1 MIDEKHR
8 RDNMKIEKKIWI
20 FAILWA
26 LFCFITLILTL
37 PAKQTK
43 NLAEPVEKEY
53 NDWQP
58 PEKIMDAM
66 GLKTGMV
73 IGEIGAGGGRFT
85 FWFADRVGENG
96 KVYANDIDLG
106 ALIHLKKRCKE
117 HSFTNVITRVGKGTD
132 PNIPPGVLDIAFMIG
147 TYHHLDSP
155 IELIHN
161 LIPTLKPEGILVIV
175 ENDPE
180 KSGWT
185 SHTTPKDILIEQISQ
200 AGLELIRIETFLRRD
215 NVYYFR
221 PKI

>member
-1 MIDEKHR
+1 MSNEQNPLRIAVLCVLVC
-8 RDNMKIEKKIWI
+8 
-20 FAILWA
+20 FAV
-26 LFCFITLILTL
+26 FILTL
-37 PAKQTK
+37 SAQQIKD
-43 NLAEPVEKEY
+43 LAEPVETEY
-53 NDWQP
+53 NKWQP
-58 PEKIMDAM
+58 PEKIMDVLGIKA
-66 GLKTGMV
+66 GMV

-85 FWFADRVGENG
+85 VWFADRIGETG
-96 KVYANDIDLG
+96 KVYANDIDMG
-106 ALIHLKKRCKE
+106 ALIHLKKRCKK
-117 HSFTNVITRVGKGTD
+117 HNFTNVILRLGKGTD

-155 IELIHN
+155 IELIRN

-185 SHTTPKDILIEQISQ
+185 SHTTPKDILIKQVDQ

-215 NVYYFR
+215 NVYYFK